1 VQYEIFPLK
10 DDYRYSLMNMDNEDD
25 QDSSNLDPNENL
37 WYDLSN
43 LNIDL
48 TVTFNMKRVVV
59 LANKDIFRINW
70 TLDIQMKKT
79 TAIANVMK
87 EDIAMDNLE
96 EEICKIIRTEDVV
109 MEDTAKGF
117 SAGNLQ
123 GGY

>member
-1 VQYEIFPLK
+1 
-10 DDYRYSLMNMDNEDD
+10 
-25 QDSSNLDPNENL
+25 
-37 WYDLSN
+37 
-43 LNIDL
+43 
-48 TVTFNMKRVVV
+48 
-59 LANKDIFRINW
+59 
-70 TLDIQMKKT
+70 MKKT